1 MYIGEVSKLTG
12 ASKKAIHHYE
22 ELGLLSEVSRLGK
35 YRIYD
40 KHHVVI
46 ISMIKRAQS
55 LGFKLSEMLPMMKV
69 KSKENRFPIEIAI
82 DAIEQKQKQIKIAIE
97 QAKQLD
103 VELGSLKKELI
114 DQFSFDHADN

>member
-22 ELGLLSEVSRLGK
+22 ELGLLAEVSRLGK

-55 LGFKLSEMLPMMKV
+55 LGFKLSEMLPMIKV
-69 KSKENRFPIEIAI
+69 KAKENRFPVEIAI
-82 DAIEQKQKQIKIAIE
+82 DVIEQKQKQIKIEIE

-114 DQFSFDHADN
+114 DHFSFDHADN